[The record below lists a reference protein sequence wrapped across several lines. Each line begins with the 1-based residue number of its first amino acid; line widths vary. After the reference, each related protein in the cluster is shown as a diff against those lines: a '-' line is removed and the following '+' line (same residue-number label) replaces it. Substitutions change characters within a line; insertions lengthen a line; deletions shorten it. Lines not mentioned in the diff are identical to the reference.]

1 MAICKFICILYFF
14 NDEYMNLQKAMVVF
28 FLALLLFSCGKADNK
43 NGEVSPTLPSSGLS
57 TTSGSITLDT
67 YGIQKDTFDALKNK
81 TSLEDLNLVF
91 LQKNLAT
98 TPVVRMGSDF
108 FAKLQAVTPNNIQ
121 SQKDGGIQKTD
132 LDVVLKNYDQS
143 LVRELTLKL
152 NIHDYKTKQPIAKGK
167 IFVNGVNIGS
177 FSDGKFEW
185 SFHWLEWVELF
196 HILVRSEEYWD
207 AVLVLNSLNSRGEL
221 LMGDV
226 LMKKAF
232 IKELTLKDAQNISA
246 GRVKISLKACTL
258 VSSDGQC
265 YEWKATLKVNFIEWN
280 EANGSLLSMNM
291 DAITQDNKMVYL
303 NSGWMAFIEFITPSG
318 EILRLKSWETIWFEY
333 QVSLQDIQGMQNTKN
348 GNGKKNGYWY
358 YNKLA
363 GVWQESQ
370 AHTKLDTQKRIL
382 YIDADV
388 LY

>member
-177 FSDGKFEW
+177 FSDGKFE
-185 SFHWLEWVELF
+185 
-196 HILVRSEEYWD
+196 
-207 AVLVLNSLNSRGEL
+207 
-221 LMGDV
+221 
-226 LMKKAF
+226 
-232 IKELTLKDAQNISA
+232 
-246 GRVKISLKACTL
+246 
-258 VSSDGQC
+258 
-265 YEWKATLKVNFIEWN
+265 
-280 EANGSLLSMNM
+280 
-291 DAITQDNKMVYL
+291 
-303 NSGWMAFIEFITPSG
+303 
-318 EILRLKSWETIWFEY
+318 
-333 QVSLQDIQGMQNTKN
+333 
-348 GNGKKNGYWY
+348 
-358 YNKLA
+358 
-363 GVWQESQ
+363 
-370 AHTKLDTQKRIL
+370 
-382 YIDADV
+382 
-388 LY
+388 